1 MMFKRMTDQTKYQE
15 WMILKRESQRI
26 PCPNFLPH
34 ELPAGTVYNGIYN
47 WNPVNWRSTKETIEA
62 MDP

>member
-1 MMFKRMTDQTKYQE
+1 MN
-15 WMILKRESQRI
+15 LKRESQRI

-34 ELPAGTVYNGIYN
+34 ELPAGTVYDGIYN